1 MTEYLCNACG
11 FEFSEEEAHVNEHN
25 AKVIM
30 CPLCG
35 AERWDGDD
43 DSVIVKLNGDNNEE
57 E

>member
-11 FEFSEEEAHVNEHN
+11 FEFTDEEAHKNDHN

-43 DSVIVKLNGDNNEE
+43 DSVIVKLNGNEE
-57 E
+57 EE